1 MRSGAFAGMKVAR
14 LSVLRL
20 LLAGVLGSCS
30 PDGGPIAEEQ
40 YAAKIVGDWQGSV
53 GDERETI
60 SFAADGGFTSQVRRR
75 GFISDTLGQGVTG
88 TIRGTWTIDGKSI
101 TLNIKNAEDVRS
113 VNPTVTSTIETFKP
127 NEIVVK
133 SAAGGT
139 ATFLRAL

>member
-1 MRSGAFAGMKVAR
+1 MRSGALAGMKAAR

-88 TIRGTWTIDGKSI
+88 TIHGTWTISGKSI
-101 TLNIKNAEDVRS
+101 TLNISSAEDVR
-113 VNPTVTSTIETFKP
+113 
-127 NEIVVK
+127 VVARK
-133 SAAGGT
+133 EHDVAASQ
-139 ATFLRAL
+139 LL